1 VENVLDILYN
11 ISGNASDAINLGI
24 IPLLKL
30 PLIIILFG
38 NVLFATLLIL
48 RIRILSETFE
58 TPDNKLI
65 KYLVRFYLFLSIVGG
80 IIALLFLL
88 IG

>member
-1 VENVLDILYN
+1 VENILDILYN
-11 ISGNASDAINLGI
+11 ISGNTTDTINLGI
-24 IPLLKL
+24 ISLLKL

-58 TPDNKLI
+58 TSDNKLI
-65 KYLVRFYLFLSIVGG
+65 KYLVRFYLFMSIIGG

>member
-1 VENVLDILYN
+1 VENILDILYN
-11 ISGNASDAINLGI
+11 ISGNTTDTINLGI
-24 IPLLKL
+24 ISLLKL

-58 TPDNKLI
+58 TSDNKLI
-65 KYLVRFYLFLSIVGG
+65 KYLVRFYLFISIIGG